1 MQIHWTGKKT
11 MQSKAPTIRLKLA
24 GIKPSRKFAG
34 FIIALVST
42 CLTPAL
48 FGQQDVHAGLT
59 PPANRRSAPAF
70 QLATEDGTK
79 TQISDYRGKVLLLNF
94 WATDC
99 GGCVL
104 EIPSFIEF
112 EKAYKDKGF
121 TAVGVSMDIS
131 YESLKDANEAWGRV
145 RPFIQKHGIN
155 YPIAMGDDAISKAYA
170 LNSFPATYLID
181 KSGKIAVAYVGV
193 VINKDN
199 VATNIKSLLSE
210 Q

>member
-1 MQIHWTGKKT
+1 
-11 MQSKAPTIRLKLA
+11 
-24 GIKPSRKFAG
+24 
-34 FIIALVST
+34 
-42 CLTPAL
+42 
-48 FGQQDVHAGLT
+48 
-59 PPANRRSAPAF
+59 
-70 QLATEDGTK
+70 
-79 TQISDYRGKVLLLNF
+79 
-94 WATDC
+94 
-99 GGCVL
+99 VL

>member
-1 MQIHWTGKKT
+1 
-11 MQSKAPTIRLKLA
+11 MQSKAPTIAPELAGTKLA
-24 GIKPSRKFAG
+24 QKIAA
-34 FIIALVST
+34 FIMALVWT
-42 CLTPAL
+42 CITPAL
-48 FGQQDVHAGLT
+48 FGQQDVHAAPT
-59 PPANRRSAPAF
+59 PPANRKSAPGF
-70 QLATEDGTK
+70 QLVTADGTK
-79 TQISDYRGKVLLLNF
+79 MQISDYRGKVVLLNF

-104 EIPSFIEF
+104 EIPSFIEL

-131 YESLKDANEAWGRV
+131 YEGLKDANEAWGRV
-145 RPFIQKHGIN
+145 RPFMAKHGVN

-170 LNSFPATYLID
+170 LNAFPATYLID

-199 VATNIKSLLSE
+199 VATNIKNLLSE
-210 Q
+210 R

>member
-1 MQIHWTGKKT
+1 MQN
-11 MQSKAPTIRLKLA
+11 
-24 GIKPSRKFAG
+24 KPAAVIPKVARMKPPHKIAG
-34 FIIALVST
+34 FLIAFVWMCITPAFSGQQNVHT
-42 CLTPAL
+42 TLTPS
-48 FGQQDVHAGLT
+48 
-59 PPANRRSAPAF
+59 ANRKPAPAF
-70 QLATEDGTK
+70 QLMTEDGRK

-104 EIPSFIEF
+104 EIPSFIEL

-131 YESLKDANEAWGRV
+131 YEDLKDANEAWGRV
-145 RPFIQKHGIN
+145 RPFIAKHAVN

-181 KSGKIAVAYVGV
+181 KSGNIAVAYVGM
-193 VINKDN
+193 VINKAN
-199 VATNIKSLLSE
+199 VETNIKSLLAE
-210 Q
+210 R

>member
-1 MQIHWTGKKT
+1 
-11 MQSKAPTIRLKLA
+11 MQSKAPTIGLKLA
-24 GIKPSRKFAG
+24 GTKPTHKIAG
-34 FIIALVST
+34 FIIAFVSI
-42 CLTPAL
+42 CITPAL

-59 PPANRRSAPAF
+59 PPANRRPAPAF
-70 QLATEDGTK
+70 QLAAEDGTK
-79 TQISDYRGKVLLLNF
+79 TQISDYRGKVVLLNF

-112 EKAYKDKGF
+112 EKAYKDQGF

-131 YESLKDANEAWGRV
+131 YEDLKDANEAWGRV

-155 YPIAMGDDAISKAYA
+155 YPIAMGDDAISRAYA

-210 Q
+210 R